1 MACASI
7 YSFLQSSTCFC
18 SASTATLRPVEASR
32 RISLIFHLRA
42 ADLYEQGE
50 PEGFKQLSEEIL
62 FNIESSRKIISLLK
76 RPSLSNDFINT
87 VFDYIALLD
96 LDYHDLFQCQC
107 SSMGRCNDF
116 DRLSVMYDN
125 ACNAL
130 LSILLRYPALL
141 HRDNYIID
149 ALHFASHENCSPGFN
164 GKLHDWAK
172 SVNSA
177 INEQKN
183 RFTNKARTSLS
194 GMGQIRA
201 LILMRYHVGTI
212 NLAQRHSN
220 LLLSM
225 SNLVVPLINKT
236 VVCDGSR
243 TGFPYNKLHMR
254 RPWFEG
260 EDEDEDAAVSSPFPS
275 QCFRG
280 SELDLALMIPD
291 SALRTI
297 LARSIDGKYIE
308 ATEWLKVTGWIEK
321 QRAFLTPFLSATLRV
336 EKSRDAGKGK
346 LVRLEPMS
354 SGGAGLW
361 RHWGSG
367 AAEVVLIPERIFS
380 AVEDVIQTRF
390 VSASSSQQIA
400 MFSDLLIRL
409 FKLPVSKS
417 SRDGRECVS
426 DELVALLVFSLQRAR
441 NCLMAVGGTA
451 ACSAVQLERT
461 GASTPWTNC
470 FIDPTD
476 EFVRTGIW
484 ASLDHP
490 VIRKFDFQFRQDLL
504 AQRSKKQSRK
514 DADRAEQKLLDQLME
529 ESERMGALCNKYKSK
544 KRSLSPGL
552 FTVYCGGCGI
562 CEFFELLPEAESP
575 LTVFRTFA
583 HRAWTTQELEA
594 YKTWQNTGTWIDPV
608 PCLFYPEVLDSR

>member
-1 MACASI
+1 MARATI
-7 YSFLQSSTCFC
+7 YSLVQSSTCF
-18 SASTATLRPVEASR
+18 AALALQHLRPVETSR
-32 RISLIFHLRA
+32 RISLTFHLGA
-42 ADLYEQGE
+42 ADLQEQE
-50 PEGFKQLSEEIL
+50 DPEGFKQLNEEIVS
-62 FNIESSRKIISLLK
+62 NIESSRKIIALLK
-76 RPSLSNDFINT
+76 RPSLPNDFIDT
-87 VFDYIALLD
+87 VFDYIALCD

-116 DRLSVMYDN
+116 TRLSAIYDN
-125 ACNAL
+125 GCNVL
-130 LSILLRYPALL
+130 LAILLRFPALL
-141 HRDNYIID
+141 HRDHYIID

-164 GKLHDWAK
+164 GKSHDWVR

-201 LILMRYHVGTI
+201 LLLMRYHLATI
-212 NLAQRHSN
+212 NLAQRHAN
-220 LLLSM
+220 QLLSM

-243 TGFPYNKLHMR
+243 TGFPYSKLHMT
-254 RPWFEG
+254 RPWFQDEDQG
-260 EDEDEDAAVSSPFPS
+260 EDTAVSAPFPS

-291 SALRTI
+291 SVLRTT
-297 LARSIDGKYIE
+297 LAHSIDGKLIE
-308 ATEWLKVTGWIEK
+308 EKEWQKLTGWITSK
-321 QRAFLTPFLSATLRV
+321 RPFLTPFLSATLRV
-336 EKSRDAGKGK
+336 KKSVVAGKGNM
-346 LVRLEPMS
+346 VMLESMS

-367 AAEVVLIPERIFS
+367 AAEVLLIPERIFP
-380 AVEDVIQTRF
+380 AVEDVIQNRF
-390 VSASSSQQIA
+390 VSASSSRQIA
-400 MFSDLLIRL
+400 MHSDLLFRL
-409 FKLPVSKS
+409 FTLPVSKS
-417 SRDGRECVS
+417 SRDGRESVS
-426 DELVALLVFSLQRAR
+426 DELVALLTFSLQRAR

-470 FIDPTD
+470 FIDATD

-490 VIRKFDFQFRQDLL
+490 VIRKFDFEFRQDLL
-504 AQRSKKQSRK
+504 AERSKKQSRK
-514 DADRAEQKLLDQLME
+514 DADKAEQKLLDELME
-529 ESERMGALCNKYKSK
+529 ECEIMGFLCNKYKSK

-575 LTVFRTFA
+575 LTVFRTFV
-583 HRAWTTQELEA
+583 HRAWTSQELEA
-594 YKTWQNTGTWIDPV
+594 YETWRNTGTWIDPV
-608 PCLFYPEVLDSR
+608 PCLFYPEVLGSR